1 MKKNFLLTIF
11 TLIFFFIFVEVF
23 LRLSVKPRTLGIN
36 VGILNYKFTKEN
48 YTLDKN
54 NFRNNETIIEADYV
68 FLGDSFTFGSGL
80 KTDQVFV
87 EKLKKKMSIDSE
99 KKFYNLGKNGTNTL
113 DQYRIIK
120 NYKLKSN
127 FTLVYQYYYN
137 DIDYLE
143 KKIISPKLKEN
154 LNQKFYTKFL
164 VNFFLAITNNFYTF
178 DYFFTPL
185 ILNYYFSSDYKN
197 FEVELY
203 EQHLKDIKLIFDY
216 VNKKNGRIIFLPL
229 PILGSVENI
238 RFSSDNYIKFLKK
251 NFYKFCY
258 SDDMLISIDNILLNE
273 DQKKLIVNPVDRH
286 ASDYTNTLIANLLY
300 SSLKE
305 ENDKNIIKCNF
316 NSKNLN

>member
-11 TLIFFFIFVEVF
+11 TLIFLFIFVEVF
-23 LRLSVKPRTLGIN
+23 LRLSVKPRTIGIN
-36 VGILNYKFTKEN
+36 VGILNSKFVKQN
-48 YTLDKN
+48 YILDQD
-54 NFRNNETIIEADYV
+54 NFRNNKSIIEADYV

-80 KTDQVFV
+80 KTDQGFV
-87 EKLKKKMSIDSE
+87 EKFKKKVMSIDAK

-113 DQYRIIK
+113 DQYRILK

-127 FTLVYQYYYN
+127 FTLIYQYYYN

-143 KKIISPKLKEN
+143 KKIISQQLKEN

-164 VNFFLAITNNFYTF
+164 VNFFLVITNNFYTF

-185 ILNYYFSSDYKN
+185 ILKYYFSYDYKN

-203 EQHLKDIKLIFDY
+203 EKHSNDIKLIFDY

-238 RFSSDNYIKFLKK
+238 KFSSDYYINFFKK
-251 NFYKFCY
+251 NFYKLCH
-258 SDDMLISIDNILLNE
+258 SDDILVSIDNILLIE
-273 DQKKLIVNPVDRH
+273 DQKKLIVSPVDMH
-286 ASDYTNTLIANLLY
+286 ASDYANTLIANLLY

-316 NSKNLN
+316 NSKT